1 MLRIS
6 LLLSLLLT
14 TSCQAAKPAPGP
26 AASVQA
32 LDSLELSPPGGGISV
47 PVDLAMSPTM
57 GASAPKVTVI
67 EFSNFRCRPC
77 GDMSKAIHALAKEH
91 PDDLRLIFKHGL
103 LGEATYSYEVHEA
116 AQAANAQGKFWEYA
130 EVLFS
135 KQMAFS
141 NQQLRAYTLL
151 SGVEPLQWG
160 KDMAAQKY
168 RAVIERDFYE
178 ADLLQH
184 KGTPVIY
191 INGVGYFG
199 LPKEQ
204 IVSKI
209 KEALGS

>member
-1 MLRIS
+1 MLRTS
-6 LLLSLLLT
+6 LLLAVFLVA
-14 TSCQAAKPAPGP
+14 SCQPTRPTP
-26 AASVQA
+26 NPTPSTQS
-32 LDSLELSPPGGGISV
+32 LDSLELTPPGGGLSV
-47 PVDLAMSPTM
+47 PVDLALSPTM
-57 GASAPKVTVI
+57 GASAPKVTVV

-77 GDMSKAIHALAKEH
+77 GEMSNSIHALAKEH
-91 PDDLRLIFKHGL
+91 PNDLRLIFKHGL

-116 AQAANAQGKFWEYA
+116 AQTANAQGKFWEYA

-141 NQQLRAYTLL
+141 NQQLRAYTQL
-151 SGVEPLQWG
+151 SGVDPLLWG
-160 KDMAAQKY
+160 KDMAKQKY

-191 INGVGYFG
+191 INGMGYFG

-204 IVSKI
+204 IVAKI

>member
-1 MLRIS
+1 
-6 LLLSLLLT
+6 
-14 TSCQAAKPAPGP
+14 
-26 AASVQA
+26 
-32 LDSLELSPPGGGISV
+32 
-47 PVDLAMSPTM
+47 M
-57 GASAPKVTVI
+57 GASAPKVTVV

-77 GDMSKAIHALAKEH
+77 GEMSNSIRALAKEY
-91 PDDLRLIFKHGL
+91 PNDLRLIFKHGL

-141 NQQLRAYTLL
+141 NQQLRAYTQL
-151 SGVEPLQWG
+151 SGVDPLLWG
-160 KDMAAQKY
+160 KDMAKQKY

-204 IVSKI
+204 IVAKI

>member
-6 LLLSLLLT
+6 LLLFVFLG
-14 TSCQAAKPAPGP
+14 SCQAKPAPTP
-26 AASVQA
+26 APTSSE
-32 LDSLELSPPGGGISV
+32 SLESIELTPPGGGLSV

-57 GASAPKVTVI
+57 GSSAAKVTII
-67 EFSNFRCRPC
+67 EFSNFRCKPC
-77 GDMSKAIHALAKEH
+77 GEMSKAIHALAEENPK
-91 PDDLRLIFKHGL
+91 DLRLIFKHGL

-141 NQQLRAYTLL
+141 NQQLRAYTQL
-151 SGVEPLQWG
+151 SGVDPIQWS
-160 KDMAAQKY
+160 KDMAVQKY

-184 KGTPVIY
+184 RGTPVIY

-204 IVSKI
+204 IIAKI